1 MEHGPNFFAET
12 KVYKEQLREVYGHGD
27 IDPVIVKKMY
37 VHERL
42 AEEMQQSEI
51 DCEALPLGSHP
62 IERRQY
68 YSHTFPMSPK
78 LVTKK
83 GLVKIKGKN
92 IDFFHLLQR
101 N

>member
-12 KVYKEQLREVYGHGD
+12 KVHKEQLREEYGHDD

-37 VHERL
+37 VDERL
-42 AEEMQQSEI
+42 TEEMKQSEI

-78 LVTKK
+78 LVTNM
-83 GLVKIKGKN
+83 GLVKMKGKK
-92 IDFFHLLQR
+92 
-101 N
+101 